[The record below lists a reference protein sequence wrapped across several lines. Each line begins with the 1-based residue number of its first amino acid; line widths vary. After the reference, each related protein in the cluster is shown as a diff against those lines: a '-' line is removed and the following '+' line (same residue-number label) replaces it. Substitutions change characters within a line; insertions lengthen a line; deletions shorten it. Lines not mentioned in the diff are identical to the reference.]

1 MCLDRYRVI
10 ALKTLVTRARSNIY
24 FMPKYFA
31 DIIGKF
37 GHRQRVFV
45 LVVLLVFSSGT
56 YLLGTY
62 LKQDDCSDLR
72 RENIDLH
79 RDFIAI
85 SQMIRQERARKQEH
99 ATHVEEAEE
108 AVVEEAVIQDT
119 IWIEEPIEAVED
131 TVSTDTTF
139 TIIDIPD
146 EVLDNI
152 LRISES
158 HGTGLMFNGPR

>member
-1 MCLDRYRVI
+1 
-10 ALKTLVTRARSNIY
+10 
-24 FMPKYFA
+24 
-31 DIIGKF
+31 
-37 GHRQRVFV
+37 
-45 LVVLLVFSSGT
+45 
-56 YLLGTY
+56 
-62 LKQDDCSDLR
+62 
-72 RENIDLH
+72 
-79 RDFIAI
+79 
-85 SQMIRQERARKQEH
+85 MIRQERARKQEH